1 MKTPQGP
8 SLFSK
13 QTSINTYIV
22 QTSPGTPTP
31 VCWTQWLDCGLSRKT
46 HHCCFVQKRS
56 SLVGNTLQVYSTQYH
71 VAYVVGNT
79 LQVYSTQY
87 STVQYTVQYMWLE
100 IHYKCTVQYQ
110 VVLVQ
115 KRSSRTLKNFYK
127 YKFHTHRAST
137 KDPPTYKMLSKPLTT
152 CLADKTNH
160 PVERLS
166 LNRSQCGSCSTKY
179 DTLAGT

>member
-1 MKTPQGP
+1 M
-8 SLFSK
+8 
-13 QTSINTYIV
+13 
-22 QTSPGTPTP
+22 
-31 VCWTQWLDCGLSRKT
+31 
-46 HHCCFVQKRS
+46 
-56 SLVGNTLQVYSTQYH
+56 YSTQYH

-110 VVLVQ
+110 VVLSR
-115 KRSSRTLKNFYK
+115 KEFSDFWSRKEAAGTHGRTLKNS
-127 YKFHTHRAST
+127 KFHTHRAST